1 MFITNKLAIGTA
13 VTTLSLLLTA
23 QTSVKASTFAGIPIE
38 EEFVSLQWLY
48 ADISWLNVTNL
59 LTLQGFPESDFN
71 VTYNGTFNIFQ
82 DSNGDFFGD
91 ILGNL
96 SGKYLGEDYSIDYI
110 GVVTTDDLSLLNGN
124 PNKILDINFTSK
136 GKWKQGP
143 FKGKDFTDMGT
154 IKEAANNQ
162 ADVSISITNLDN
174 NGKPEANPIPGSPL
188 NFKISKNKDNVKKK
202 LTLKGPV
209 EIPNPEDPKK
219 KITIDLEIVL
229 DQMTKKG
236 TSKGTTTKFGFD
248 FDVFKNDCE
257 FTYEEKTPNPKNLP
271 NNSSL
276 IPVGIGSTS
285 CNIFRK
291 TPEPTS
297 ILSLL
302 ALGTLGA
309 ASTLKRKLKPSKSTE
324 KGNYKSL
331 LKSPIK
337 PHKTPFIN
345 CYPLVGSFLTKR
357 EET

>member
-236 TSKGTTTKFGFD
+236 PSKGTTTKFGFD

-291 TPEPTS
+291 TPEFTS

-302 ALGTLGA
+302 ALGTLGT
-309 ASTLKRKLKPSKSTE
+309 ASTLKRKLKPSKLTE
-324 KGNYKSL
+324 KE
-331 LKSPIK
+331 
-337 PHKTPFIN
+337 T
-345 CYPLVGSFLTKR
+345 TKVS
-357 EET
+357 

>member
-1 MFITNKLAIGTA
+1 MKNWTLAAVLGTA
-13 VTTLSLLLTA
+13 VV
-23 QTSVKASTFAGIPIE
+23 TSGIGLVVNPASAVTFAGIPIE

-59 LTLQGFPESDFN
+59 LTLQGFPESNFN

-96 SGKYLGEDYSIDYI
+96 SGKYLEEDYSIDYI
-110 GVVTTDDLSLLNGN
+110 GVVTTDNLSLLNGN

-188 NFKISKNKDNVKKK
+188 NFKISKDKNNEKKK

-209 EIPNPEDPKK
+209 EIPDPKDPKK

-236 TSKGTTTKFGFD
+236 TSKGTTTFVID
-248 FDVFKNDCE
+248 IDVFKNDCE

-291 TPEPTS
+291 TTESTS

-309 ASTLKRKLKPSKSTE
+309 ASTLKRQLKPSQSTE
-324 KGNYKSL
+324 KE
-331 LKSPIK
+331 
-337 PHKTPFIN
+337 T
-345 CYPLVGSFLTKR
+345 TKVS
-357 EET
+357 